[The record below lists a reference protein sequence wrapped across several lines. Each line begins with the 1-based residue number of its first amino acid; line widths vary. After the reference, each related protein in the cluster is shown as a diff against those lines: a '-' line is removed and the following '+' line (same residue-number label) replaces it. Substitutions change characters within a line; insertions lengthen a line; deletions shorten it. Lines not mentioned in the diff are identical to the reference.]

1 MSKVTCTHC
10 SLTYDES
17 MMIKEDDCLFCCK
30 GCQGVYHLLRDEG
43 LDSFYDKKGS
53 TTLQTPNI
61 TTTTDEYKKFD
72 SELFKKQYIKEKDG
86 LYEINLV
93 IEGIHCSA
101 CVWLNEKVLHRED
114 GVIEASINFTNNKA
128 QIVYDPDTLKL
139 SRIFEIIESIGYK
152 AYPYDK
158 TKGETQANANRQDY
172 YARLLVG
179 VFATMNVMW
188 LAIAQYAGYFSGI
201 KSEMKDVLN
210 IAEFI
215 LATPTLFY
223 TGWVYF
229 KGAYFGL
236 KNRFINMDFLVIT
249 GAVLAYSYSVYIL
262 FKGEGEV
269 YFDSVT
275 MIITFVFIGKYLEVL
290 SKKKAVDTMDAMSS
304 FVASEVVVIV
314 DGKKVSKAPSEVE
327 IGDILEIK
335 AGEKIVLDGFI
346 SSGSGSFDNSSLTG
360 ESEPIFKKEGEE
372 VLSGTILLDAVIR
385 LKVTKVF
392 EDSMINK
399 IVTLL
404 EDAMNKKPHIEKL
417 ANEISGYFSVT
428 ILGMALI
435 TFLAWYF
442 LGFGFEKSLIVG
454 ISVVVIACPCA
465 LGLATPIA
473 TLVGISKA
481 AKKKIIF
488 KESAF
493 LETMAK
499 ANTLLLDKTGTI
511 TMGKPKVINSKV
523 FKEFDRSILYSL
535 VSTQS
540 HPISKGVKNFLETDS
555 IAHVELGDIKNV
567 EAKGITAVYN
577 GKVVLAGNRKLLQDN
592 GIMFENDYDN
602 SILIFCID
610 AEVVAVYELQDEPK
624 KGVKSSIEAIKKA
637 GLEVVMLT
645 GDHEKSASNIADR
658 VGIKEF
664 HHSLTPAGKAEFVK
678 QRQESGDIVIM
689 AGDGINDS
697 IALGL
702 ADIAVS
708 MGSGAQLAV
717 EVSDVVLLDNQ
728 MTTLRDSILL
738 SKNTYR
744 NIKQNLG
751 ISLTYNLITIPLAVM
766 GYVVPVVAAFVM
778 SLSSLFVVANSLR
791 MKLKG

>member
-17 MMIKEDDCLFCCK
+17 MMIVDNDCLFCCK
-30 GCQGVYHLLRDEG
+30 GCQGVYHLLKDEG

-53 TTLQTPNI
+53 TTLETPNI
-61 TTTTDEYKKFD
+61 INNNEEYKKFD

-86 LYEINLV
+86 LCEINLV

-114 GVIEASINFTNNKA
+114 GILEASINFTNNKA
-128 QIVYDPDTLKL
+128 HIVYDPDSLKL

-158 TKGETQANANRQDY
+158 SKGETQANANRQDY
-172 YARLLVG
+172 YARLMVG

-188 LAIAQYAGYFSGI
+188 LAIAQYAGYFSSI
-201 KSEMKDVLN
+201 KSDMKDVLN

-249 GAVLAYSYSVYIL
+249 GAVLAYSYSIYVLI
-262 FKGEGEV
+262 KGSGEV

-304 FVASEVVVIV
+304 FLVSEVVVIV
-314 DGKKVSKAPSEVE
+314 DGKRVSKAPSEVE
-327 IGDILEIK
+327 VGDIIEIK
-335 AGEKIVLDGFI
+335 AGEKVVLDGEI
-346 SSGSGSFDNSSLTG
+346 VSGSGSFDNSSLTG
-360 ESEPIFKKEGEE
+360 ESEPIYKEEGSE

-385 LKVTKVF
+385 LRVGRVF
-392 EDSMINK
+392 EDSMISK

-428 ILGMALI
+428 ILGSAFI
-435 TFLAWYF
+435 TFLAWFF

-473 TLVGISKA
+473 TLVGISIA
-481 AKKKIIF
+481 ANKKIIF

-511 TMGKPKVINSKV
+511 TKGKPRVVSHEI
-523 FKEFDRSILYSL
+523 FKEFDENILYSL
-535 VSTQS
+535 LLAQT
-540 HPISKGVKNFLETDS
+540 HPISKGVREFLEIDTPY
-555 IAHVELGDIKNV
+555 HVEMSDIKNV
-567 EAKGITAVYN
+567 EAKGITALYD
-577 GKVVLAGNRKLLQDN
+577 GKVLLAGNRKLLQDN
-592 GIMFENDYDN
+592 GIKYEKSHEN

-610 AEVVAVYELQDEPK
+610 DEVIATYELQDEPK
-624 KGVKSSIEAIKKA
+624 EGVKESIKAIKRA
-637 GLEVVMLT
+637 GLEVIMLT
-645 GDHEKSASNIADR
+645 GDHEKSASKIAAR

-664 HHSLTPAGKAEFVK
+664 HHSLTPANKAEFVK

-702 ADIAVS
+702 SDIAVS

-728 MTTLRDSILL
+728 MTTLRDSIIL

-791 MKLKG
+791 MKLKE